1 MLIVCTILTTVIILL
16 LAYPYCIY
24 PLLLWWA
31 TRHKD
36 ESINYTS
43 DFFCPEVSLILSVYN
58 EEKVIEEKIDNFQ
71 SLNYPSDKME
81 LLIVS
86 DGSTDLTDS
95 LIRGRMGPSIRL
107 IRQEREGKTAAL
119 NRAVEQSKA
128 EVLVFTDANTF
139 FAPDALQYLVAPFI
153 NPVIGLVS
161 GRVMPTGTTVSGEG
175 MFGRFETF
183 LKMRE
188 SALGVIAGADGAI
201 YALKRTLYTP
211 LAPRIINDFIHPMQ
225 VAGAG
230 FRSVFA
236 HNALAYEE
244 SEDNPSLEFFRQKR
258 MANQAFAIL
267 REMLPRLITDSQFML
282 VWVLL
287 SHKLLRWIHAPV
299 FGMFAFCSIWLV
311 LIAGSKLF
319 LMLSLLYSLIFVA
332 GKSLAALR
340 KRVPFI
346 HLLYSFQL
354 VHVAYITGIIES
366 LQGRSSVIWNPRGGA

>member
-1 MLIVCTILTTVIILL
+1 MLLVCTILTTVIIFL
-16 LAYPYCIY
+16 LAYPYSIY
-24 PLLLWWA
+24 PLLLWWV

-36 ESINYTS
+36 ASINHVCDS
-43 DFFCPEVSLILSVYN
+43 FWPEVSIILSVYN
-58 EEKVIEEKIDNFQ
+58 EEKVIDAKIDNFL
-71 SLNYPSDKME
+71 SLNYPSDKIE

-95 LIRGRMGPSIRL
+95 LIRGRIGPSIQL

-139 FAPDALQYLVAPFI
+139 FAPDALQHLIAPFM

-188 SALGVIAGADGAI
+188 SSLGVIAGADGAI
-201 YALKRTLYTP
+201 YALRRTFYTP

-225 VAGAG
+225 VAVAG
-230 FRSVFA
+230 FRSVLA
-236 HNALAYEE
+236 YNALAYEA

-267 REMLPRLITDSQFML
+267 REMLPRLITGGQSML

-287 SHKLLRWIHAPV
+287 SHKLLRWIHVPV
-299 FGMFAFCSIWLV
+299 FGLFLFCSIWLV
-311 LIAGSKLF
+311 IITGSKLF
-319 LMLSLLYSLIFVA
+319 LMLSLLYTLIFVA
-332 GKSLAALR
+332 GKILVAMRARL
-340 KRVPFI
+340 PLI
-346 HLLYSFQL
+346 NLLYTFQM
-354 VHVAYITGIIES
+354 VHVAYLAGIIES
-366 LQGRSSVIWNPRGGA
+366 IQGRSSVTWNPRGGA